1 MSTAAEALKKAIEH
15 DKKALEYY
23 QEAIANAK
31 HQETKDTLGKITAE
45 RTATI
50 DSLSWVAMAESG
62 ELESESTPAESAEGT
77 EEKPASKCPFS
88 GALAEMGID
97 ISKMSSM
104 EDMDP
109 EKMAEVTKMMEMKS
123 SEEKAE

>member
-1 MSTAAEALKKAIEH
+1 MSTAAEALKKAIEF
-15 DKKALEYY
+15 DKKALEFYK
-23 QEAIANAK
+23 EAIANANL
-31 HQETKDTLGKITAE
+31 QETKDSISKITAE

-50 DSLSWVAMAESG
+50 DSLSWVAMAEAG
-62 ELESESTPAESAEGT
+62 ELESDSTPAEAT

-88 GALAEMGID
+88 GALADMGID

-109 EKMAEVTKMMEMKS
+109 EKMAEVTKMMGMKAD
-123 SEEKAE
+123 EEKSE

>member
-15 DKKALEYY
+15 DKKALEFY
-23 QEAIANAK
+23 QKAITNAK
-31 HQETKDTLGKITAE
+31 HQETKDTIGKITAE
-45 RTATI
+45 RGATI

-62 ELESESTPAESAEGT
+62 ELESEASPAESAEGT

-97 ISKMSSM
+97 ISKMDSM
-104 EDMDP
+104 ADMDP
-109 EKMAEVTKMMEMKS
+109 DKMAEITKMMGDKP

>member
-31 HQETKDTLGKITAE
+31 HQETKDTIGKITTE

-62 ELESESTPAESAEGT
+62 ELESESTPAESAEGA

-88 GALAEMGID
+88 GALAEMGVD

-109 EKMAEVTKMMEMKS
+109 EKMAEVTKMMGVKS